1 MSVIDALSEGQVR
14 VEEFR
19 DELGKVRHVLDNT
32 DVVLGMADETLQAA
46 EEALE
51 EARRAMPVIIAVAV
65 VTTAAVVGIYL
76 WRRRSSDRERN

>member
-1 MSVIDALSEGQVR
+1 MSVIDALSEGQLR

-32 DVVLGMADETLQAA
+32 DAALGMADETLRAA

-76 WRRRSSDRERN
+76 WRRRSSDREKN

>member
-1 MSVIDALSEGQVR
+1 MSVIDALSEGQLR

-32 DVVLGMADETLQAA
+32 DAVLEMADETLQAA

-76 WRRRSSDRERN
+76 WRRRSSDREKN

>member
-1 MSVIDALSEGQVR
+1 MSVIAALSEGQVR

-19 DELGKVRHVLDNT
+19 DELGKVRHVSDNT
-32 DVVLGMADETLQAA
+32 DAVLGMADETLQAA

>member
-1 MSVIDALSEGQVR
+1 MLVIDALSEGQLR

-19 DELGKVRHVLDNT
+19 DELGKARHVLDNT
-32 DVVLGMADETLQAA
+32 DAVLVMADETLQAA

-76 WRRRSSDRERN
+76 WRRRSSDREKN

>member
-1 MSVIDALSEGQVR
+1 MSAIDALSEGQVR

-32 DVVLGMADETLQAA
+32 DAVLGMADETLQAA

-65 VTTAAVVGIYL
+65 VTTSAVVGIYL
-76 WRRRSSDRERN
+76 WRRRSSDREKN

>member
-1 MSVIDALSEGQVR
+1 MSVIDALSEGQLR

-32 DVVLGMADETLQAA
+32 DAALGMADETLRAA

-65 VTTAAVVGIYL
+65 VTTAAAVGIYL
-76 WRRRSSDRERN
+76 WRRRSSDREKN

>member
-1 MSVIDALSEGQVR
+1 MSVIDALSEGQLR

-32 DVVLGMADETLQAA
+32 DAALGMADETLQAA

-76 WRRRSSDRERN
+76 WRRRSSDREKN